1 MLDPAALLG
10 VGEQCVDL
18 AVGAEAEELQQLRGL
33 GDDPNRQVPCAVEP
47 VPVAL
52 LAERA
57 GACLERAERRLV
69 VDQGLNLLL
78 A

>member
-1 MLDPAALLG
+1 VLDPASLLG
-10 VGEQCVDL
+10 VGEQRVDL
-18 AVGAEAEELQQLRGL
+18 AVGPEAEELQQLRRL

-69 VDQGLNLLL
+69 VDQGLNLLV